1 MKYYEYGNDG
11 YLMAERTA
19 IIDARATKRLRKDV
33 YSKKPNSTF
42 VAPPPAKDGYRIKW
56 DGSAWNY
63 EEIPVPPAPPAPP
76 EPTKEEI
83 LNEKIGEHKA
93 LLNGTD
99 WVQSKL
105 GEKFL
110 FKLLEVYARDGTTGI
125 ERLDEVMEY
134 MTPLMSQYAKVY
146 AERETARAE
155 INRKEK
161 QRQIS

>member
-1 MKYYEYGNDG
+1 MTLYKYNRQGYFIEAFQAEVNRKATRMAGETRYFEYD
-11 YLMAERTA
+11 L
-19 IIDARATKRLRKDV
+19 AT
-33 YSKKPNSTF
+33 P
-42 VAPPPAKDGYRIKW
+42 VAPPPVKDGHRIKW

-63 EEIPVPPAPPAPP
+63 EEIPAPPAPP
-76 EPTKEEI
+76 EPTEEEI
-83 LNEKIGEHKA
+83 LKA
-93 LLNGTD
+93 EISEQKAVLCSTD

-125 ERLDEVMEY
+125 GRLDEVMEY
-134 MTPLMSQYAKVY
+134 MTPLLSQYAKVF

-161 QRQIS
+161 DS

>member
-1 MKYYEYGNDG
+1 MKYYEYDNDG

-42 VAPPPAKDGYRIKW
+42 VAPPPSKEGFKRKW

-63 EEIPVPPAPPAPP
+63 EEIPAPPAPP
-76 EPTKEEI
+76 EPTEEEI
-83 LNEKIGEHKA
+83 LKA
-93 LLNGTD
+93 EISEQKAVLCGTD

-125 ERLDEVMEY
+125 GRLDEVMEY
-134 MTPLMSQYAKVY
+134 MTPLLSQYAKVF

-161 QRQIS
+161 DS